1 MTTSRP
7 RAVIAGAGAVCGL
20 GRNPDAMLAAIL
32 AGRSA
37 IGAIGGW
44 DTGDWRVTIAAE
56 ITDFNARELVDDR
69 KLHKFI
75 RRTDFFGIYA
85 GDRAAAEAGFDAHRV
100 SLDSAAAA
108 TFADRSGC
116 YVGSGGGAFEN
127 QYDYLPLLAEAHGEL
142 PAFGAKL
149 AETVNPMWLL
159 RTLPNNVLC
168 HVGIRNRLKGS
179 NACITN
185 HSVGGSL
192 AVIEAAEALAQGE
205 ADRALA
211 IGHETPIE
219 PQNVLYYDRCGLL
232 AADALRPFDQARSGS
247 VFGEGAGALALETPA
262 SLASRGGVARGE
274 VLGGGHVCEAKGL
287 LAIRDDGDGT
297 ARAIELAL
305 ADAGLDRGDVAM
317 IVAHGNG
324 TPQSDAS
331 EARAILR
338 VFGTTCPPV
347 TAFKWAIGHLIAA
360 AGIVEATIALAA
372 LRAKV
377 VPGIATLTELDPAC
391 AGLPVSRETRTV
403 AGDIALVLCRG
414 FAGTDAALVVR
425 ALGS

>member
-7 RAVIAGAGAVCGL
+7 AVMIAGAGAVSGL
-20 GRNPDAMLAAIL
+20 GRDPGAILAAIV

-37 IGAIGGW
+37 IGPIAAW
-44 DTGDWRVTIAAE
+44 DTRDWPVRIAAE
-56 ITDFNARELVDDR
+56 ITDFDARELVDDR
-69 KLHKFI
+69 RLHKFI
-75 RRTDFFGIYA
+75 RRTDFLGIYA
-85 GDRAAAEAGFDAHRV
+85 GDRAAAQARYEAHRA
-100 SLDSAAAA
+100 SLDAAAA
-108 TFADRSGC
+108 AVFADRSGC

-127 QYDYLPLLAEAHGEL
+127 QYDYLPLLHDAHGEL

-149 AETVNPMWLL
+149 GETVNPMWLL

-192 AVIEAAEALAQGE
+192 AVIEAAEALGNGE
-205 ADRALA
+205 ADRAIA
-211 IGHETPIE
+211 IGHDTPIE
-219 PQNVLYYDRCGLL
+219 PQNVLYYHRCGLL
-232 AADALRPFDQARSGS
+232 AADALRPFDRARSGS
-247 VFGEGAGALALETPA
+247 VFGEGAGALALETRA
-262 SLASRGGVARGE
+262 SLDARGGGAVGE
-274 VLGGGHVCEAKGL
+274 VLGGGHVGEATGL

-297 ARAIELAL
+297 ARAVELAL
-305 ADAGLDRGDVAM
+305 ADSGLDRSDVAM

-324 TPQSDAS
+324 TQQSDAS
-331 EARAILR
+331 EARGILR
-338 VFGTTCPPV
+338 VFGAKCPPV

-377 VPGIATLTELDPAC
+377 VPGIAPLAELDPAC
-391 AGLPVSRETRTV
+391 AGLPVSREARAIT
-403 AGDIALVLCRG
+403 GDVALVLCRG

-425 ALGS
+425 ALGQ